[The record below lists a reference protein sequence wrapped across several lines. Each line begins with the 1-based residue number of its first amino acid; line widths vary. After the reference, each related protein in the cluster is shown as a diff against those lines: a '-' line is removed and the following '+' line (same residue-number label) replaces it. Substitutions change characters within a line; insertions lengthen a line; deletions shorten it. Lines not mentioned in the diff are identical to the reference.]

1 MVKGILNTNPPSLS
15 HFQALGAPQAG
26 TSANTQQQQT
36 ASSRPDYSSQLQ
48 QLIDMG
54 ITDTNVAIQALQAA
68 GGNVHLALDILYGG
82 DM

>member
-1 MVKGILNTNPPSLS
+1 
-15 HFQALGAPQAG
+15 
-26 TSANTQQQQT
+26 
-36 ASSRPDYSSQLQ
+36 
-48 QLIDMG
+48 MG